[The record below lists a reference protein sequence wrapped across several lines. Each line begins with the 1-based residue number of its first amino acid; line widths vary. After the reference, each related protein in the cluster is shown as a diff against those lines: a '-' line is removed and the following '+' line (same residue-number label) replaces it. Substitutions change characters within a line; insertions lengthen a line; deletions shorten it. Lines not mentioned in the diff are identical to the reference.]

1 MRATQFVRR
10 GLIAFAA
17 VAVASTGLMGAVS
30 ADTPIQGGTAGITD
44 DGDAVVAIPVP
55 GYTYELINTPGYGD
69 TAILAQGIVP
79 GTPPVVVKF
88 VPDINGAGVLY
99 LVQPDV
105 IASRP

>member
-1 MRATQFVRR
+1 MIHHSGHLPSLCLRNLSRKRNHLLVPKRPVPRF
-10 GLIAFAA
+10 LAA
-17 VAVASTGLMGAVS
+17 LHTLF
-30 ADTPIQGGTAGITD
+30 T
-44 DGDAVVAIPVP
+44 GDAVVAIPVP
-55 GYTYELINTPGYGD
+55 GFTYELINTPGYGD

-79 GTPPVVVKF
+79 GTPAVVVKF

>member
-30 ADTPIQGGTAGITD
+30 ADSPIQGGTAGNTD